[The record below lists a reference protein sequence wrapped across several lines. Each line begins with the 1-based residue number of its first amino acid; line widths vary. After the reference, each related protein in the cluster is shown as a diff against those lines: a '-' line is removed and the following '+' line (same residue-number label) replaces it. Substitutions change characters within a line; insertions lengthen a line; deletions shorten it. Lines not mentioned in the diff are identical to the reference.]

1 MSDDLTT
8 PVGIEARLRRI
19 VTDLTMS
26 QQTLAKVRDEE
37 VNAKHGYEAARR
49 RALFSDHCP
58 KVARGGYTT
67 ADRDA
72 WVDEQV
78 KNQRYQYDLA
88 VAKREAAQDLLR
100 VVRDQ
105 AMVVMALANSVR
117 AAYQVAG
124 SGR

>member
-1 MSDDLTT
+1 VSDDLTT
-8 PVGIEARLRRI
+8 PVGVESRMRRL
-19 VTDLTMS
+19 VTDLTHA
-26 QQTLAKVRDEE
+26 QQSLARARDAE
-37 VNAKHGYEAARR
+37 VDAKHTFEAARR
-49 RALFSDHCP
+49 RALFSGDCP

-78 KNQRYQYDLA
+78 KTSRYQYDVA
-88 VAKREAAQDLLR
+88 VAKREAAQDHLR

-105 AMVVMALANSVR
+105 SMIVMALASSIR
-117 AAYQVAG
+117 AAYAVAG

>member
-1 MSDDLTT
+1 MNDLTT
-8 PVGIEARLRRI
+8 PVGVEAKLRQL
-19 VTDLTMS
+19 VTDLTRA
-26 QQTLAKVRDEE
+26 QLLLADARDAE
-37 VNAKHGYEAARR
+37 VNAKHAFEAAKR
-49 RALFSDHCP
+49 RALFSGDCP

-78 KNQRYQYDLA
+78 QTQRYQYDVA
-88 VAKREAAQDLLR
+88 VAKREAGQDHLR

-105 AMVVMALANSVR
+105 SMIVMALANSIR
-117 AAYQVAG
+117 TAYQVAG

>member
-8 PVGIEARLRRI
+8 PVGIEAKLRRL
-19 VTDLTMS
+19 VTDLTMA
-26 QQTLAKVRDEE
+26 QQTLAKVRNDE
-37 VNAKHGYEAARR
+37 VDAKHGYEAAKR
-49 RALFSDHCP
+49 RALFSGDCP

-78 KNQRYQYDLA
+78 RNLRYQYDLA

-117 AAYQVAG
+117 TSYQVAG